1 MIFKRR
7 IHRAT
12 IIQKCDGFTL
22 TEAMMSMVILAV
34 MAMGISMVFFSGL
47 KSLDQ
52 QDEHMLLASQ
62 LRSQMEWLLSQP
74 FDSISSGSQEI
85 TVKSQ
90 NHTLTWTVTTVDLN
104 QDAKEEANAKQ
115 ITVFVA
121 GLTGYSLT
129 TLVVDHEGK
138 VGKL

>member
-115 ITVFVA
+115 ITVFMA